1 MRKFEDSLPLQ
12 LLKAR
17 EASMNFFRPL
27 LQAHNL
33 TEQQWRVMRA
43 LYAYGEL
50 ESKQLAQHCC
60 ILSPSM
66 TGIIKRLEQQ
76 YYIQRR
82 KSELDQRRTLIS
94 LTPASR
100 ELFQQV
106 SPEVDARYQALIE
119 KFGQQRLD
127 ELSELLVELSRLEP

>member
-1 MRKFEDSLPLQ
+1 MRRFEDSLPLQ

-27 LQAHNL
+27 LQAHHI

-43 LYAYGEL
+43 LYAYKEL

-66 TGIIKRLEQQ
+66 TGIIKRLEQMG
-76 YYIQRR
+76 YIQRR
-82 KSELDQRRTLIS
+82 KSETDQRRTLIR
-94 LTPASR
+94 LTDQAQA
-100 ELFQQV
+100 LFQQL
-106 SPEVDARYQALIE
+106 SPEVEARYQALID
-119 KFGQQRLD
+119 KYGQQRLE
-127 ELSELLVELSRLEP
+127 ELSGLLNELAQLEP